1 MRRVYWNH
9 SIGWLRMHEFI
20 LTQKGD
26 CFEAFIEHVKKLMD
40 GRPKPRLHS
49 NPKERQHTK
58 NKVEEGH
65 GAHESGINQSISPS
79 QHNSNTHQDG
89 TKLAN
94 QSSTSPKKS
103 RPLG

>member
-1 MRRVYWNH
+1 LDPETEANALRRVYWNH

-49 NPKERQHTK
+49 NPKEQHQQHSK
-58 NKVEEGH
+58 GKGFADQDGGN
-65 GAHESGINQSISPS
+65 NQSISP
-79 QHNSNTHQDG
+79 
-89 TKLAN
+89 
-94 QSSTSPKKS
+94 
-103 RPLG
+103 